1 MKDRKIRLIASDLDG
16 TLLRRDG
23 TISAHTQAALQAA
36 RAAGIVVTLATG
48 RMYGTAVPYA
58 EQLQLGDVPLV
69 LYNGGLIQN
78 AKSREI
84 IYCKTISS
92 AAAIALL
99 QLVKQEGWQIQ
110 AYIKDQVYVPER
122 CAWVKTYEQRTHCR
136 TVVMGSA
143 FYTLKE
149 RRRKCIEAIFPKQF
163 AFTYSDPTFLEIM
176 PRYVSKGQGLCFLC
190 KQLKILPAEMMV
202 FGDSQNDLS
211 MFSTGAFSVAMGNAS
226 AAVKSMAV
234 AVTATNEQ
242 DGIADM
248 VERYVLT

>member
-23 TISAHTQAALQAA
+23 TISARTQAALQNA

-48 RMYGTAVPYA
+48 RMYSTAVPYA

-110 AYIKDQVYVPER
+110 AYIKDQVYVPE
-122 CAWVKTYEQRTHCR
+122 
-136 TVVMGSA
+136 
-143 FYTLKE
+143 
-149 RRRKCIEAIFPKQF
+149 
-163 AFTYSDPTFLEIM
+163 
-176 PRYVSKGQGLCFLC
+176 
-190 KQLKILPAEMMV
+190 
-202 FGDSQNDLS
+202 
-211 MFSTGAFSVAMGNAS
+211 
-226 AAVKSMAV
+226 
-234 AVTATNEQ
+234 
-242 DGIADM
+242 
-248 VERYVLT
+248 